1 MGKSMN
7 ILSYTDAHDTF
18 RRRLRA
24 FLDAEV
30 VPEIHRWETETHI
43 VPREIWRRMGD
54 QGFLCMGVPPAYG
67 GPGLDFLYSVIVI
80 EEIGRTNHNGLA
92 APLHSDI
99 VVPYILSY
107 GSEAQKQQYLPG
119 CVSGETITAVAMTEP
134 GVGSDL
140 ASMAT
145 TAVQAGDGFVLDGA
159 KTFITNGIN
168 ADLIVVAAKDPAVEN
183 PHQAISL
190 YLVEADTPGFSR
202 GRHLEKMGY
211 HSQDTAELFFS
222 NCRIPAENRLGQAG
236 SGFLMLM
243 EKLQQERLV
252 VAVMAQAQAE
262 LTLDWATRHL
272 RRELVDGSPRARSQD
287 VQFALVE
294 MATEVRLGRTFLDTL
309 IVDHM
314 AGKNVVVETSMAK
327 YWISEMAHRTAAR
340 CLDLCGP
347 EAVLER
353 CPVVRIF
360 RDTRVM
366 SIFAGTNEIMKQ
378 VAGKFM
384 GL

>member
-1 MGKSMN
+1 MN
-7 ILSYTDAHDTF
+7 LLPYTEAHEDF

-24 FLDAEV
+24 FLEAEV
-30 VPEIHRWETETHI
+30 APRIDRWETDTHI
-43 VPREIWRRMGD
+43 VPREIWRRMGG
-54 QGFLCMGVPPAYG
+54 QGFLCMSVPPAYG

-80 EEIGRTNHNGLA
+80 EEISRTNHNGLA

-99 VVPYILSY
+99 VVPYIASY
-107 GSEAQKQQYLPG
+107 GSEAQKRKYLPG
-119 CVSGETITAVAMTEP
+119 CVSGEMITAVAMTEP
-134 GVGSDL
+134 GAGSDL

-145 TAVQAGDGFVLDGA
+145 TAVQDGDTVVLDGA

-168 ADLIVVAAKDPAVEN
+168 ADLVVVAARDPAVEN

-190 YLVEADTPGFSR
+190 YLVEAGTPGFSR

-222 NCRIPAENRLGQAG
+222 GCRIPAANRLGQAG
-236 SGFLMLM
+236 AGFLMLM

-252 VAVMAQAQAE
+252 VAVMGQAQAE
-262 LTLDWATRHL
+262 FILDWATRHL
-272 RRELVDGSPRARSQD
+272 KRKLIDQRPRARSQD

-314 AGKNVVVETSMAK
+314 ADKNVVVETSMAK

-340 CLDLCGP
+340 CLELCGP
-347 EAVLER
+347 EAGLER
-353 CPVVRIF
+353 CPAVRTF

-378 VAGKFM
+378 IAAKFM

>member
-1 MGKSMN
+1 MN
-7 ILSYTDAHDTF
+7 IFTYTAAHEDF

-24 FLDAEV
+24 FLETEV
-30 VPEIHRWETETHI
+30 VPEIDRWETETHI
-43 VPREIWRRMGD
+43 VPRKIWRRMGQ
-54 QGFLCMGVPPAYG
+54 QGFLCPCVPPAYG

-80 EEIGRTNHNGLA
+80 EEISRTNHNGLA

-107 GSEAQKQQYLPG
+107 GSEAQKQKHLPG

-134 GVGSDL
+134 GAGSDL
-140 ASMAT
+140 ASMTA
-145 TAVQAGDGFVLDGA
+145 TAVADGDTIVIEGG

-168 ADLIVVAAKDPAVEN
+168 ADLIVLAARDPAVEN

-190 YLVEADTPGFSR
+190 FLVEAGTPGFSR

-222 NCRIPAENRLGQAG
+222 ACRIPAENRLGQAG
-236 SGFLMLM
+236 TGFLMLM

-262 LTLDWATRHL
+262 FVLEWATNHL
-272 RRELVDGSPRARSQD
+272 KQKVMDGRPRTKHQD

-309 IVDHM
+309 IADHM
-314 AGKNVVVETSMAK
+314 AGRNVIVETSMAK
-327 YWISEMAHRTAAR
+327 YWISELAHRTASR
-340 CLDLCGP
+340 CLDLCGS
-347 EAVLER
+347 EGALER
-353 CPVVRIF
+353 CPAVRTF

-378 VAGKFM
+378 IAGKFM

>member
-1 MGKSMN
+1 MQ
-7 ILSYTDAHDTF
+7 ILAYTPAHEDF

-24 FLDAEV
+24 FLEAEV
-30 VPEIHRWETETHI
+30 APHVDHWEAETHI
-43 VPREIWRRMGD
+43 VPRRIWETMGD
-54 QGFLCMGVPPAYG
+54 QGFLCTSVPPAYG

-80 EEIGRTNHNGLA
+80 EEISRTNHNGLA

-99 VVPYILSY
+99 VVPYIVAF
-107 GSEAQKQQYLPG
+107 GNEAQKQRLLPD
-119 CVSGETITAVAMTEP
+119 CVSGRTITAVAMTEP
-134 GVGSDL
+134 GAGSDL
-140 ASMAT
+140 AAMTT
-145 TAVQAGDGFVLDGA
+145 TAVEDGDEIVLDGA

-168 ADLIVVAAKDPAVEN
+168 ADLIVLAAKDPGVEN

-190 YLVEADTPGFSR
+190 YLVPADTPGFSR

-222 NCRIPAENRLGQAG
+222 ACRIPAANRLGEKG
-236 SGFLMLM
+236 TGFVMLM
-243 EKLQQERLV
+243 DKLQQERLV
-252 VAVMAQAQAE
+252 VAVMAQAGAE
-262 LTLDWATRHL
+262 FLLQWTTDYLKRTR
-272 RRELVDGSPRARSQD
+272 VDERPRSRSQD

-294 MATEVRLGRTFLDTL
+294 MAAEVRLGRTFLDTL

-314 AGKNVVVETSMAK
+314 AGRNVVVETSMAK
-327 YWISEMAHRTAAR
+327 YWISAMAHRAAAR

-347 EAVLER
+347 EAGLER
-353 CPVVRIF
+353 CPAARTF

-378 VAGKFM
+378 IAGKFM
-384 GL
+384 GF

>member
-1 MGKSMN
+1 
-7 ILSYTDAHDTF
+7 
-18 RRRLRA
+18 
-24 FLDAEV
+24 
-30 VPEIHRWETETHI
+30 
-43 VPREIWRRMGD
+43 
-54 QGFLCMGVPPAYG
+54 
-67 GPGLDFLYSVIVI
+67 
-80 EEIGRTNHNGLA
+80 
-92 APLHSDI
+92 
-99 VVPYILSY
+99 VVPYIASY
-107 GSEAQKQQYLPG
+107 GSEAQKRKYLPG
-119 CVSGETITAVAMTEP
+119 CVSGEMITAVAMTEP
-134 GVGSDL
+134 GAGSDL

-145 TAVQAGDGFVLDGA
+145 TAVQDGDTVVLDGA

-168 ADLIVVAAKDPAVEN
+168 ADLVVVAARDPVVEN

-190 YLVEADTPGFSR
+190 YLVEAGTPGFSR

-222 NCRIPAENRLGQAG
+222 GCRIPAANRLGQAG
-236 SGFLMLM
+236 AGFLMLM

-252 VAVMAQAQAE
+252 VAVMGQAQAE
-262 LTLDWATRHL
+262 FILDWATRHL
-272 RRELVDGSPRARSQD
+272 KRKLIDQRPRARSQD

-314 AGKNVVVETSMAK
+314 ADKNVVVETSMAK

-340 CLDLCGP
+340 CLELCGP
-347 EAVLER
+347 EAGLER
-353 CPVVRIF
+353 CPAVRTF

-378 VAGKFM
+378 IAAKFM

>member
-1 MGKSMN
+1 MN
-7 ILSYTDAHDTF
+7 ILPYTPAHEDF

-24 FLDAEV
+24 FLEAEV

-43 VPREIWRRMGD
+43 VPREIWRRMGQ

-67 GPGLDFLYSVIVI
+67 GPGLDFLHSVIVI
-80 EEIGRTNHNGLA
+80 EEISRTNHNGLA

-107 GSEAQKQQYLPG
+107 GSEAQKRTYLPG

-134 GVGSDL
+134 GAGSDL
-140 ASMAT
+140 ASMTT
-145 TAVQAGDGFVLDGA
+145 TAVQAGDAVVLDGA

-222 NCRIPAENRLGQAG
+222 SCRIPAANRLGQAG
-236 SGFLMLM
+236 AGFLMLM

-262 LTLDWATRHL
+262 FILDWATDHL
-272 RRELVDGSPRARSQD
+272 KQKSIDGRPRTRSQD

-309 IVDHM
+309 VVDHM
-314 AGKNVVVETSMAK
+314 AGRNVVVETSMAK
-327 YWISEMAHRTAAR
+327 YWISEMAHHTAAR

-353 CPVVRIF
+353 CPAVRTF

-378 VAGKFM
+378 IAGKFM

>member
-1 MGKSMN
+1 MN
-7 ILSYTDAHDTF
+7 ILPYTDAHEDF

-24 FLDAEV
+24 FLEAEV
-30 VPEIHRWETETHI
+30 VPAIHRWETETHI

-80 EEIGRTNHNGLA
+80 EEISRTNHNGLA

-107 GSEAQKQQYLPG
+107 GSEDQKRKYLPG

-134 GVGSDL
+134 GAGSDL
-140 ASMAT
+140 ASMTA
-145 TAVQAGDGFVLDGA
+145 TAVQEGDTVVLDGA
-159 KTFITNGIN
+159 KTFITNGLN
-168 ADLIVVAAKDPAVEN
+168 SDLIVVAARDPAVRN

-190 YLVEADTPGFSR
+190 YLVDAGTPGFSR

-222 NCRIPAENRLGQAG
+222 SCRIPAANRLGQAG
-236 SGFLMLM
+236 TGFLMLM

-252 VAVMAQAQAE
+252 VAVMGQAQAE
-262 LTLDWATRHL
+262 YVLDWATRHL
-272 RRELVDGSPRARSQD
+272 QRKLIDGRPRTRSQD

-314 AGKNVVVETSMAK
+314 AGGNVIVETSMAK
-327 YWISEMAHRTAAR
+327 YWISEMAHRAAAR

-347 EAVLER
+347 EAGLET
-353 CPVVRIF
+353 CPALRTF

-378 VAGKFM
+378 IAAKFM